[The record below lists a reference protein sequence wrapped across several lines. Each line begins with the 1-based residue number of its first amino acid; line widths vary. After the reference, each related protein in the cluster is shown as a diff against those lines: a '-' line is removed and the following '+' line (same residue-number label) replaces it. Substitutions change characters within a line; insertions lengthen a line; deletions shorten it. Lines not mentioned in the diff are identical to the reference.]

1 MAAAIVINDMEDY
14 LIERLDVLNN
24 TLRNRIL
31 DEGFED
37 MESLVQKDEDWV
49 KDACTSVRKSG
60 GADATRR
67 ITANLRQNMI
77 ALVYWARL
85 MYLLQRPYDY
95 LEATVPLIH
104 KAYEWFTSRKADDE
118 PAAVQTYSET
128 VNKRDWFQSMENYLA
143 CTTGSAG
150 VPILYLVTTD
160 GVIDPA
166 APVPPITEDTDLDV
180 MLSQRGI
187 HEGKWFKQDNST
199 LWTFLHKICF
209 GTKAYQTIEQFQ
221 RAKNGTSAYRAL
233 KNMYLGADVQ
243 KLMRVEADRI
253 LKTIRFDGRSSRF
266 PYHVFTP
273 QLTGAIRDLGPDDQ
287 PSEPRK
293 VEIFL
298 NAFQVPG
305 LHHVRSTISR
315 DPILR
320 NSLEATMEF
329 CAEQMAQLKT
339 MHGSPFQRAL
349 AAVEHDETTDD
360 EAGHDGNRKGTKTG
374 KRKSRKYPNS
384 SKHATA
390 FDENDPSAYVP
401 KEVWQNMTAE
411 EKEAA
416 RASREELGIPTS
428 GSRGSANGD
437 QSEEESTQDETDS
450 AQEEESDSEQ
460 EALAKKKRKLAWLER
475 EIAKLR
481 AEL

>member
-1 MAAAIVINDMEDY
+1 MAAAPVVINDMEDY
-14 LIERLDVLNN
+14 LIERFDVLNN

-31 DEGFED
+31 DEGYDD
-37 MESLVQKDEDWV
+37 MESLVTQTEDWV

-60 GADATRR
+60 GPDATKH
-67 ITANLRQNMI
+67 ITANLRQTLI
-77 ALVYWARL
+77 ALAYWARL

-95 LEATVPLIH
+95 LEATVPLIR
-104 KAYEWFTSRKADDE
+104 KAYEWFTNRKVEEE

-166 APVPPITEDTDLDV
+166 DPVPPITEDTDLDV

-253 LKTIRFDGRSSRF
+253 LKTFD
-266 PYHVFTP
+266 
-273 QLTGAIRDLGPDDQ
+273 L
-287 PSEPRK
+287 
-293 VEIFL
+293 
-298 NAFQVPG
+298 
-305 LHHVRSTISR
+305 
-315 DPILR
+315 
-320 NSLEATMEF
+320 ME
-329 CAEQMAQLKT
+329 
-339 MHGSPFQRAL
+339 
-349 AAVEHDETTDD
+349 
-360 EAGHDGNRKGTKTG
+360 
-374 KRKSRKYPNS
+374 
-384 SKHATA
+384 
-390 FDENDPSAYVP
+390 
-401 KEVWQNMTAE
+401 
-411 EKEAA
+411 EAA
-416 RASREELGIPTS
+416 GFPIMSSPHSLPVQSGILVQMTS
-428 GSRGSANGD
+428 LQNPGR
-437 QSEEESTQDETDS
+437 
-450 AQEEESDSEQ
+450 
-460 EALAKKKRKLAWLER
+460 
-475 EIAKLR
+475 LR
-481 AEL
+481 YS